1 MGGMQIFIP
10 ISFFVAVVWIVNIL
24 VDVVYV
30 LLDPRV
36 RVG

>member
-1 MGGMQIFIP
+1 MIAG
-10 ISFFVAVVWIVNIL
+10 AVVMIASVV

-36 RVG
+36 SVAGSANG